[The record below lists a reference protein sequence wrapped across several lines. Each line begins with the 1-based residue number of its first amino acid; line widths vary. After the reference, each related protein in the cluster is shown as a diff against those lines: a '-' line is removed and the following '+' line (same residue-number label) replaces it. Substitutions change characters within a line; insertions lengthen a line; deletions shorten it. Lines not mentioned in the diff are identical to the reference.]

1 MITHHPSDELLAA
14 FTQGELTAS
23 LSIAVAAHNEL
34 CPVCQEKVE
43 KLSAQHAQMLF
54 DTDNETV
61 DEASNDIQEAEL
73 NWISMI
79 DDITDDDSQS
89 LLVPIDTKTVQL
101 SYDNVQLPRAL
112 SNVSLKKWNKL
123 GDVSRARL
131 ELEEEPIRSSLLDI
145 SPGGVVPL
153 HTHKGFELTL
163 LLDGSF
169 EDDMGTYHAGDF
181 IWLDKSHTH
190 SPRTA
195 DGCLCYAVLDDAM
208 EFKEGFSKLF
218 NPIGSYIY

>member
-34 CPVCQEKVE
+34 CPVCQKKVE
-43 KLSAQHAQMLF
+43 KLSAQQAQMLF

-73 NWISMI
+73 NWMSMI

-89 LLVPIDTKTVQL
+89 LLVPIDTKSVKL

-112 SNVSLKKWNKL
+112 SNVSLNKWSKL

-131 ELEEEPIRSSLLDI
+131 ELEESQFAAVYSIFRQEALCHCTPIKDS
-145 SPGGVVPL
+145 
-153 HTHKGFELTL
+153 
-163 LLDGSF
+163 
-169 EDDMGTYHAGDF
+169 
-181 IWLDKSHTH
+181 
-190 SPRTA
+190 
-195 DGCLCYAVLDDAM
+195 
-208 EFKEGFSKLF
+208 
-218 NPIGSYIY
+218 N